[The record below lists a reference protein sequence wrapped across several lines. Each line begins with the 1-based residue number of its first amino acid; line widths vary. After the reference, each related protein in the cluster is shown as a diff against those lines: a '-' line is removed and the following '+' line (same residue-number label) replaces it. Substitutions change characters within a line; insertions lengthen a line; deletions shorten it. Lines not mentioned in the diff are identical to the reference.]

1 MKIAVRHRSIERIPV
16 LEVVSEESRSEALP
30 LLIYYHGW
38 QSSKE
43 LVLTQARKIAR
54 LGVRVILPDAMFHG
68 ERKLGEPS
76 SIPSV
81 TFWSS
86 IQHNILEFSVLVRFF
101 EKKQMIERDLIAVG
115 GVSMGGITTCALL
128 TQHPEIQAAACVMGT
143 PSPLSYIDLVI
154 SSAAKRQIAVPK
166 DLRLALSWVG
176 HYDLAQRPEMI
187 ANRPFLFWHGKLDE
201 KIPYEAAYD
210 FYNTIKAEK
219 YAQNTVFLTDEH
231 ERHLVRGDV
240 MDQIAAFY
248 EKNFLKK

>member
-101 EKKQMIERDLIAVG
+101 EKKQMIERI
-115 GVSMGGITTCALL
+115 
-128 TQHPEIQAAACVMGT
+128 
-143 PSPLSYIDLVI
+143 
-154 SSAAKRQIAVPK
+154 
-166 DLRLALSWVG
+166 
-176 HYDLAQRPEMI
+176 
-187 ANRPFLFWHGKLDE
+187 
-201 KIPYEAAYD
+201 
-210 FYNTIKAEK
+210 
-219 YAQNTVFLTDEH
+219 
-231 ERHLVRGDV
+231 
-240 MDQIAAFY
+240 
-248 EKNFLKK
+248 